1 MENVMEYRSKAVGDV
16 GHDASMTTGG
26 GWQGLAA
33 RSRLLRLGRRWQLQ
47 LAQSV
52 PRFRVASVVRLV
64 DPLRTMK
71 YSDAVF
77 LAISYNKSYESKM
90 HIININEYK
99 LCVIHKYILFPQIS
113 HFAKEKSSQ
122 YKHFWQYPPIT
133 YYWPGLLI
141 LDHSYPVGN
150 LTNSK
155 TAETKGLEPLIL
167 TLLYQQFSNLLTSQR
182 DMSGPRLGAL
192 FNNR

>member
-1 MENVMEYRSKAVGDV
+1 MEYRSKAVGDV

-90 HIININEYK
+90 HIINRNEYK

-133 YYWPGLLI
+133 YYC
-141 LDHSYPVGN
+141 VGN

-192 FNNR
+192 FNNRWLRGSISNGII